1 MFAVLKVG
9 SQQLKTLIRPFRTAD
24 SVLSGLFL
32 LYYYGKF

>member
-9 SQQLKTLIRPFRTAD
+9 SQQLKALIRLFRTAD
-24 SVLSGLFL
+24 SVLLGLFL